1 MSTLSTLQ
9 EDLAKYKSARD
20 AILTGQEYRIG
31 GRMLRRAD
39 LSVIEKSIRD
49 LETRIAM
56 AANGGRINTGHVVFG
71 GHRG

>member
-1 MSTLSTLQ
+1 MSLASLQ
-9 EDLAKYKSARD
+9 ADLVNYRAARD

-31 GRMLRRAD
+31 SRMLRRAD

-56 AANGGRINTGHVVFG
+56 AAQGSRINTGHVVFG

>member
-1 MSTLSTLQ
+1 MSTLSALQ
-9 EDLAKYKSARD
+9 DRLIKYRSAED

-31 GRMLRRAD
+31 SRMLRRAD
-39 LSVIEKSIRD
+39 LSEIRAEIRD

>member
-1 MSTLSTLQ
+1 
-9 EDLAKYKSARD
+9 
-20 AILTGQEYRIG
+20 
-31 GRMLRRAD
+31 MLRRAD

-56 AANGGRINTGHVVFG
+56 AAQGGRINTGHVVFG

>member
-1 MSTLSTLQ
+1 MSLASLQ
-9 EDLAKYKSARD
+9 EDLTKYRAARD

-56 AANGGRINTGHVVFG
+56 ADQGGRINTGHVVFG